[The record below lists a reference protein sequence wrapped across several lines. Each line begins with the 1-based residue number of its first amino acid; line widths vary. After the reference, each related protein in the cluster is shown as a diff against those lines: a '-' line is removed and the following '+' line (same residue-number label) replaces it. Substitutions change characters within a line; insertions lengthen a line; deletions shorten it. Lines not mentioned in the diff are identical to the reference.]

1 MKRQLWLAVIALFTS
16 PAVAMAATIENPIGI
31 SDPRLI
37 IARIIQGALSV
48 SGTVALLMFIY
59 GGLLFLTAGGRPTPV
74 EKAKKILIWSVIG
87 VAVIASAY
95 VVTTAVFNAVTA
107 GTVNP

>member
-16 PAVAMAATIENPIGI
+16 PAVAMAATIANPIGI

-37 IARIIQGALSV
+37 VARLIQAALSV

-59 GGLLFLTAGGRPTPV
+59 SGLLFLTAGGRPGPV
-74 EKAKKILIWSVIG
+74 EKAKKILVWSIIG
-87 VAVIASAY
+87 IVVIASAY
-95 VVTTAVFNAVTA
+95 VATTAVFNAVTT
-107 GTVNP
+107 GNVTS